1 MTRAL
6 PLHQMVNMALKV
18 DIIKI
23 VTTYE
28 HCLSVNS
35 SLEMTIFKNLF
46 DLIVYMSSF
55 LVNLFQ

>member
-1 MTRAL
+1 
-6 PLHQMVNMALKV
+6 MVNVALKV

>member
-1 MTRAL
+1 
-6 PLHQMVNMALKV
+6 MALKV

-28 HCLSVNS
+28 HCLSVSS
-35 SLEMTIFKNLF
+35 SLEMTIFINLF